1 MFKTKLQ
8 PVLDLG
14 FRALNLFRISRF
26 GFRASARQRGATL
39 IDAIVGTALMLLI
52 FIGLFGVI
60 RLAVVSVGLGKAKTG
75 AIALANEQIE
85 YIRSLPYN
93 SVAVLG
99 GIPAGS
105 IPPEESISLNN
116 IVYTRRTFVQF
127 IDHAADGTGPSD
139 TNGIQADFKIAKVSV
154 SWQFRGSERD
164 VALITN
170 VVPKGIETLDGGGTL
185 VVNVVD
191 AGGAP
196 VSNAEITITN
206 TVVSPNISISTFSS
220 NDGVAYFPG
229 APTSTAYQIETTKAG
244 YSTDRTYLAS
254 PSNPN
259 PMPGTLTVV
268 GDTITSS
275 TFRIDELSDITLR
288 SFDEMRSATWT
299 DTFADAS
306 LIEELQN
313 TSVLGGEI
321 ILAGA
326 PGTYSSSGSVTATSV
341 APVYLKTWGE
351 LSFDTVTSAS
361 TTVDVSVFA
370 VTATS
375 SSLVP
380 DVDLPGNASG
390 FASSPVDLSGLS
402 AEEYPA
408 LALVGNLA
416 TNDSLMTPALRSWMI
431 TYIEGPIPRPT
442 TSFTMQ
448 GAKTVGTDGGGA
460 PIYKYTDSH
469 TTGVDGTLAIDDVE
483 WDTYLIT
490 KGAAESGLSVVEA
503 CPFQP
508 FGLNPA
514 ISQIVDFIFA
524 PATTHSLL
532 VYVTN
537 DQNVP
542 LENASVRLTRTGYDE
557 TIDSSACGQS
567 FFRGLSATTYTLD
580 VSAAGF
586 TTQNIAGLSVS
597 GATTYSVLLN
607 P

>member
-1 MFKTKLQ
+1 M
-8 PVLDLG
+8 
-14 FRALNLFRISRF
+14 F
-26 GFRASARQRGATL
+26 GFLKNWNLVGAWNVKFGIFVPQRPSKRGATL

-52 FIGLFGVI
+52 FVGLFGVI

-75 AIALANEQIE
+75 ATALANEQIE

-93 SVAVLG
+93 SVAVVG

-105 IPPEESISLNN
+105 ILPEEIVSLNN
-116 IVYTRRTFVQF
+116 IAYTRRTFVQF
-127 IDHAADGTGPSD
+127 IDHAADGVGSAD
-139 TNGIQADFKIAKVSV
+139 TNGIQADFKVAKVSV
-154 SWQFRGSERD
+154 SWEFRGSERD
-164 VALITN
+164 VTLITN

-191 AGGAP
+191 AAGAP
-196 VSNAEITITN
+196 VSGAEITITN
-206 TVVSPNISISTFSS
+206 TSVSPNINISTFSS

-229 APTSTAYQIETTKAG
+229 APTSTAYQIETTKSG
-244 YSTDRTYLAS
+244 YSTDRTYVAS

-275 TFRIDELSDITLR
+275 TFRIDALSDITLR
-288 SFDEMRSATWT
+288 SFDEIRSATWT
-299 DTFADAS
+299 DSFADTS

-313 TSVLGGEI
+313 TIVSGGEI

-326 PGTYSSSGSVTATSV
+326 PGAYSSSGSVTATSV
-341 APVYLKTWGE
+341 APVYLNAWGE
-351 LSFDTVTSAS
+351 LTFDMVTSAS
-361 TTVDVSVFA
+361 TTAHVSVLS

-375 SSLVP
+375 SALVP
-380 DVDLPGNASG
+380 ESDLPGNASG
-390 FASSPVDLSGLS
+390 FTSSPVDLSNLS
-402 AEEYPA
+402 AQEYPA
-408 LALVGNLA
+408 LALVGDLS
-416 TNDSLMTPALRSWMI
+416 TNDVLVTPAIRSWTI
-431 TYIEGPIPRPT
+431 TYDEGPIPRPT
-442 TSFTMQ
+442 TTFTMQ
-448 GAKTVGTDGGGA
+448 GAKTIGTDGGGA

-469 TTGVDGTLAIDDVE
+469 TTGVDGTLAIEGIE

-490 KGAAESGLSVVEA
+490 KGSAESSLSVAEA

-508 FGLNPA
+508 FGLNPG

-524 PATTHSLL
+524 PATAHSLL

-542 LENASVRLTRTGYDE
+542 LENASVRLTGTGYDE

-567 FFRGLSATTYTLD
+567 FFRGLSATTYTLN
-580 VSAAGF
+580 VSATGF
-586 TTQNIAGLSVS
+586 TAQNITGLSVS